1 MAKIY
6 HEDQIKALDQRLK
19 SGSVRGAYLFC
30 GEEEYLK
37 RHYLTN
43 VRNLLVPDP
52 DLGVFDAI
60 RIDASRMELEA
71 LPAHI
76 EQAIA
81 TPPMM
86 QAQKLVE
93 VHQTDFELLKKT
105 ENKAVL
111 QDLCEVLKRVKNYD
125 YAAVVFV
132 CTSKEFFTGYK
143 WDQSAL
149 YRSLSAVA
157 NVVLFARQSEAKLA
171 PWCRRHFRHERVQI
185 DETVTPAL
193 LAQCGNDMQTLYYEI
208 QKLCM
213 WAKARNKEML
223 TAADVARVC
232 IYVSREE
239 NFGLNNALK
248 RRDVTAALEQ
258 YRLQRTAKVE
268 PTVLFAQIS
277 KLVGDLW
284 QMKRA
289 QAQGMRADQIAASF
303 HVHQY
308 VVQTT
313 LSAARLFD
321 DRTLDLLLE
330 MCIETDRLLKSA
342 PIPPDVLLERLIAA
356 FGTDVPVLAH

>member
-143 WDQSAL
+143 WDH
-149 YRSLSAVA
+149 
-157 NVVLFARQSEAKLA
+157 
-171 PWCRRHFRHERVQI
+171 RHFWRNVATICKRCIMKSKSYVCGQRH
-185 DETVTPAL
+185 A
-193 LAQCGNDMQTLYYEI
+193 
-208 QKLCM
+208 
-213 WAKARNKEML
+213 AKK
-223 TAADVARVC
+223 C
-232 IYVSREE
+232 
-239 NFGLNNALK
+239 
-248 RRDVTAALEQ
+248 
-258 YRLQRTAKVE
+258 
-268 PTVLFAQIS
+268 
-277 KLVGDLW
+277 
-284 QMKRA
+284 
-289 QAQGMRADQIAASF
+289 
-303 HVHQY
+303 
-308 VVQTT
+308 
-313 LSAARLFD
+313 
-321 DRTLDLLLE
+321 
-330 MCIETDRLLKSA
+330 
-342 PIPPDVLLERLIAA
+342 
-356 FGTDVPVLAH
+356 